1 VVSEICDPLFI
12 GFGSFFVFSAFLFL
26 FFLLSFFGGGDF
38 VEVPLF
44 SYLGMD
50 LRLIFVFDFLRMGF
64 FGCVSLIS
72 GFVFLY
78 RFFYMWGSL
87 DQRRFV
93 LLVSLFVASICL
105 LVFSGNF
112 FLTMVGWDGLGLV
125 SFCLVVFYG
134 NSTSLESGLITVF
147 SNRVGDVFFLL
158 SFFFFRVGGY
168 WGFDFFGGK
177 ELGVFVVLLFLGA
190 ITKRA
195 QLPFSA

>member
-1 VVSEICDPLFI
+1 
-12 GFGSFFVFSAFLFL
+12 L
-26 FFLLSFFGGGDF
+26 FFLLGFFGGGAM

-44 SYLGMD
+44 TFVGIDLG
-50 LRLIFVFDFLRMGF
+50 LTFVFDFLSMGF

-78 RFFYMWGSL
+78 RFFYMGGSF

-93 LLVSLFVASICL
+93 FLVSLFVASMCL

-125 SFCLVVFYG
+125 SFCLVIFYG

-168 WGFDFFGGK
+168 
-177 ELGVFVVLLFLGA
+177 
-190 ITKRA
+190 
-195 QLPFSA
+195 